1 VKLGVILKRTMTLE
15 MNTKKKK
22 NSLIVEKGSSVQSV
36 HRAADILDC
45 ISNGINSVSEIAEKC
60 SLHKSTVHRLLK
72 ALGESKM
79 VIQNPHTRRYYPG
92 YKFVNLSL
100 MPVTIHEYLID
111 KASEEML
118 HLSQLT
124 NETIDLRINIG
135 LKNIGLCLVQSKYD
149 QITIGD
155 SLRIRPIHLGVDG
168 RVLLSQ
174 LDDITLSSVLEHV
187 RMEKA
192 KKYENIN
199 TNDLM
204 DEIRIIRQQGYAVV
218 HDELIK
224 GVTCICAPVHN
235 YVTPA
240 ALSIVGPEMRIKP
253 NIKSHIEKLLFSSN
267 LISKDISEYNKEIQ

>member
-1 VKLGVILKRTMTLE
+1 MNIKR
-15 MNTKKKK
+15 KR
-22 NSLIVEKGSSVQSV
+22 NSLIAKKEFSVQSV
-36 HRAADILDC
+36 RRAVDILDC
-45 ISNGINSVSEIAEKC
+45 ISNGTNSLSEISVKC
-60 SLHKSTVHRLLK
+60 NLHKSTVHRLLK
-72 ALGESKM
+72 ALGESRM

-92 YKFVNLSL
+92 YKFVSLSL

-111 KASEEML
+111 KAGEEML

-124 NETIDLRINIG
+124 NETIDLRINLG

-149 QITIGD
+149 QITVGD

-174 LDDITLSSVLEHV
+174 FDDITLSSVLEHI

-192 KKYENIN
+192 KKYENTN

-218 HDELIK
+218 HNELIS

-235 YVTPA
+235 YVTPV
-240 ALSIVGPEMRIKP
+240 ALSIVGPEIRIKP
-253 NIKSHIEKLLFSSN
+253 KIQSHIEKLLSSSN
-267 LISKDISEYNKEIQ
+267 LISKYISEYNKEIQ

>member
-1 VKLGVILKRTMTLE
+1 
-15 MNTKKKK
+15 MNTKKKGNK
-22 NSLIVEKGSSVQSV
+22 LIAEKEFSVQSI

-45 ISNGINSVSEIAEKC
+45 ISNGISSVSEIAVKC

-72 ALGESKM
+72 ALGESSM
-79 VIQNPHTRRYYPG
+79 VIQNPYTRRYYPG
-92 YKFVNLSL
+92 YRFVKLSL
-100 MPVTIHEYLID
+100 TAVTIHEFLID

-124 NETIDLRINIG
+124 NETIDLRVNMG
-135 LKNIGLCLVQSKYD
+135 LKNIGLCMVQSKYD

-155 SLRIRPIHLGVDG
+155 SLRIRPIHLGIDG

-192 KKYENIN
+192 IKHETIDI
-199 TNDLM
+199 NDLL
-204 DEIRIIRQQGYAVV
+204 DEIRIIRQQGYAII
-218 HDELIK
+218 HDELIR

-235 YVTPA
+235 YITPA
-240 ALSIVGPEMRIKP
+240 VLSIVGPELRIKP
-253 NIKSHIEKLLFSSN
+253 KIQNHIDKLLISSN
-267 LISKDISEYNKEIQ
+267 LISKEISEYGKKIQ